1 MLAIESGR
9 YNNTPREERLCIHC
23 NMNTIENEYH
33 FPLVCPFY
41 ADLRRKYLSPY
52 YCRWPTLNKFKSL
65 MQNKTD
71 TTVNKLSKFIYYA
84 HNCLTQ
90 SSEWAEYAG
99 CTFCFHV
106 EQRVAV
112 LSGYASWKRI
122 QRDSET
128 ATIPWIFNPKFGSS
142 STLLKVALYC

>member
-1 MLAIESGR
+1 MNHILNFIRLDKYKFALSRFRLSSHSLAIESGR

-33 FPLVCPFY
+33 FLLVCPFY

-84 HNCLTQ
+84 NERRT
-90 SSEWAEYAG
+90 
-99 CTFCFHV
+99 
-106 EQRVAV
+106 
-112 LSGYASWKRI
+112 
-122 QRDSET
+122 
-128 ATIPWIFNPKFGSS
+128 TI
-142 STLLKVALYC
+142 V